1 MLFLFYLI
9 VKVAARLLALGRR
22 NGSSRDLEILVL
34 QHQVRVLQRKA
45 GRPRFRPL
53 DRAVMAAASRILP
66 RERWVSFIVT
76 PQTILR
82 WHRELVRRKWTY
94 RRRGNPGR
102 PPIDPEVRELI
113 LRLAST
119 KYVEP
124 SASPPAAERFPS

>member
-1 MLFLFYLI
+1 MLFLLYLI
-9 VKVAARLLALGRR
+9 VKVAARLLALGRS

-45 GRPRFRPL
+45 GRPRLRPL

-82 WHRELVRRKWTY
+82 WHRELAEGVATSSNVHFPTK
-94 RRRGNPGR
+94 
-102 PPIDPEVRELI
+102 IREL
-113 LRLAST
+113 
-119 KYVEP
+119 
-124 SASPPAAERFPS
+124 AENGKGRTTPWEARPGY